1 MDTVKINLDEIKL
14 GSVLAEDILANTQY
28 PIAYKDTRVDRDMLM
43 VFQAFNIS
51 MIPISKQSIESKKEV
66 VYTKEIFKT
75 DEQNFE
81 EKLKTS
87 VQKFKSE
94 FSNWEAGSKVD
105 IGKARDIVMP
115 LIDEMI
121 TDRTKIFTLNDYADS
136 REYIYHHAVA
146 VALVAAVIANKMK
159 YNKGDVLQIATAAL
173 LADCGMAK
181 ISKRIRMKPG
191 ALNEFEFKE
200 IMNHPIHSLKMVKD
214 IPILKQE
221 MKLAIF
227 QHHEKLDG
235 SGYPNRVKGDSI
247 TQISHI
253 IAIADVFHAMTSERL
268 YKPKESVF
276 KVVEVIRESAFGKYR
291 IDVVQALL
299 ASVADLPL
307 GTVVEL
313 SNGLIG
319 TIVYTNN
326 NLITRPTVKIE
337 HSGEIIDLSLKRNM
351 FIHRVHI

>member
-81 EKLKTS
+81 KKLKTS

-94 FSNWEAGSKVD
+94 FSKWEAGSKVD
-105 IGKARDIVMP
+105 IVKARDIVMP

-136 REYIYHHAVA
+136 REYIYHHSVA

-200 IMNHPIHSLKMVKD
+200 IMNHPLHSLKMVKD
-214 IPILKQE
+214 IPILK
-221 MKLAIF
+221 K
-227 QHHEKLDG
+227 K
-235 SGYPNRVKGDSI
+235 
-247 TQISHI
+247 
-253 IAIADVFHAMTSERL
+253 
-268 YKPKESVF
+268 
-276 KVVEVIRESAFGKYR
+276 
-291 IDVVQALL
+291 
-299 ASVADLPL
+299 
-307 GTVVEL
+307 
-313 SNGLIG
+313 
-319 TIVYTNN
+319 
-326 NLITRPTVKIE
+326 
-337 HSGEIIDLSLKRNM
+337 
-351 FIHRVHI
+351 